1 MSRKNQKIGVIA
13 DLTNAVKASG
23 VVYEC
28 GGELY
33 HLECLRLEHG
43 DDEALKRLQDFYK
56 REENLSPA
64 DASIRA
70 GQFINDI
77 DRLKTSGFGFQ
88 QLRSEIKASN
98 TEYIGEQ
105 LPC

>member
-1 MSRKNQKIGVIA
+1 MSKKNQKSGVIA
-13 DLTNAVKASG
+13 VMTNAAKASG
-23 VVYEC
+23 VVYDC

-43 DDEALKRLQDFYK
+43 DDEALKQLQDFYK

-64 DASIRA
+64 NASIRV

-77 DRLKTSGFGFQ
+77 DRLKTNGFGFQ
-88 QLRSEIKASN
+88 QFRSDIKTSN
-98 TEYIGEQ
+98 SEYTGNL

>member
-1 MSRKNQKIGVIA
+1 MSRKNQKSVKVA
-13 DLTNAVKASG
+13 LTNAVKASG
-23 VVYEC
+23 VVYDC

-43 DDEALKRLQDFYK
+43 DDETLKHLRVFYK
-56 REENLSPA
+56 FEENLSPA

-77 DRLKTSGFGFQ
+77 ERLKSNRFGFQ
-88 QLRSEIKASN
+88 QLRADIKALN
-98 TEYIGEQ
+98 NQCNRKQ